1 MKIFKIVILALF
13 VSANCSCAGAEK
25 KEMKASEII
34 ALAKKGKPVQV
45 AGKIIIG
52 DLDFTTVGK
61 PFVVTAN
68 LLRCDIQSNIF
79 FEQCVFMGKVTTNG
93 KYSELPVQTCF
104 KNNLVFTGCDF
115 RGEADFESAVVFG
128 MVNFSRSVF
137 RENVNF
143 NNMAVWAKDS
153 YFAGINAEKRFLM
166 IYASFAGNLNFF
178 DAVFHEN
185 ANFQETSVKG
195 KLMFNNGSFEERAG
209 FDMMEVYG
217 NAFFNYAKFKK
228 TADFSQSR
236 FMGSVEF
243 VNVTIEE
250 QANFEKTSFLN
261 TVNFDGVDS
270 ARLNHLNQ

>member
-1 MKIFKIVILALF
+1 MKIFRIIALTLF
-13 VSANCSCAGAEK
+13 VSVHCSCAAADK

-52 DLDFTTVGK
+52 DLDFTAVGK

-68 LLRCDIQSNIF
+68 LIRCDIPSNIF
-79 FEQCVFMGKVTTNG
+79 FEQCVFMGKVTSNG
-93 KYSELPVQTCF
+93 KHGELPVQTCF
-104 KNNLVFTGCDF
+104 RNNLVFTGCDF
-115 RGEADFESAVVFG
+115 RGETDFDGAVVFG

-137 RENVNF
+137 RGNVNF

-153 YFAGINAEKRFLM
+153 YFTGINAEKKFSM

-178 DAVFHEN
+178 DAAFHGY
-185 ANFQETSVKG
+185 ATFQEISAKG
-195 KLMFNNGSFEERAG
+195 KLMFNNSSFEERAG

-217 NAFFNYAKFKK
+217 YAFFNYAKFKK
-228 TADFSQSR
+228 AVDFSWAR
-236 FMGSVEF
+236 FMGAVEF

-250 QANFEKTSFLN
+250 QANFEKTTFLN
-261 TVNFDGVDS
+261 AVNFEGVEN
-270 ARLNHLNQ
+270 ARLNNLNQ